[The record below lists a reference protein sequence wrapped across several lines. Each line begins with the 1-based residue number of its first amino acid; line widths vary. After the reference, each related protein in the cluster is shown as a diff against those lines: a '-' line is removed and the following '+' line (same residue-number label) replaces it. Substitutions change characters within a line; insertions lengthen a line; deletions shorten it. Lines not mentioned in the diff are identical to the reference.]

1 VNLLNALFAFDRHHT
16 TLNREVVAGLTTFT
30 TMAYIVV
37 VNPAILSVAGV
48 PEGPSLVATALVAAI
63 GCYLMALYANRPFA
77 IAPYMGENAFIAY
90 TVCKGLGFPWQTALA
105 TILIAGVLF
114 ILLTVFRLRQ
124 WVMEGIPA
132 SLRYSFAV
140 GIGLFLTFIG
150 LNESGLVKLGVPGA
164 PVEAGNLT
172 SAAALV
178 AMLGFA
184 LIAILVIRKVPG
196 AILIGIMITALVAF
210 AAKTAS
216 PPIRVISMPPSLM
229 PILWKLDLHGV
240 FMLRSFPIV
249 LTIFVMAFVDTMGT
263 LIGLSARAGFLDE
276 TGQLPQIDRPMMVD
290 AISTTLAPLLGTST
304 SGVYVESAAGIE
316 AGGRTGF
323 TVLVTGTCFL
333 LALFFTPFVA
343 AIPAQAYGP
352 ALIIV
357 GLFMLRSIVR
367 IDFDDYT
374 ESIPSFTV
382 VVLMA
387 FTFNIAIGIC
397 AGFVLYPICKLVA
410 GKQSQLKPG
419 LWMLTALSLLFFV
432 FYPYH

>member
-1 VNLLNALFAFDRHHT
+1 
-16 TLNREVVAGLTTFT
+16 
-30 TMAYIVV
+30 
-37 VNPAILSVAGV
+37 
-48 PEGPSLVATALVAAI
+48 
-63 GCYLMALYANRPFA
+63 
-77 IAPYMGENAFIAY
+77 MGENAFIAY